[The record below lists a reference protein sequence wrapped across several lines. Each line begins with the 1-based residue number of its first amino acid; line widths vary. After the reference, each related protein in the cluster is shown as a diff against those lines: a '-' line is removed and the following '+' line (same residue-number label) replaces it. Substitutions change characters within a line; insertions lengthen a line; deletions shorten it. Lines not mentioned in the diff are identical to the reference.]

1 MFIFSLI
8 AMKYL
13 AFAMKAEIMILGL
26 LMMYFNPMISSA
38 PFMSG
43 LALFTIGLYLALQGY
58 FGTNFSGCIF
68 GSAPV
73 SKKKGFFG

>member
-1 MFIFSLI
+1 
-8 AMKYL
+8 MKYL

-26 LMMYFNPMISSA
+26 LMMYFNPVLSSA

-58 FGTNFSGCIF
+58 FGNSFSGCIF
-68 GSAPV
+68 GSAEIP
-73 SKKKGFFG
+73 KKKSFFSK